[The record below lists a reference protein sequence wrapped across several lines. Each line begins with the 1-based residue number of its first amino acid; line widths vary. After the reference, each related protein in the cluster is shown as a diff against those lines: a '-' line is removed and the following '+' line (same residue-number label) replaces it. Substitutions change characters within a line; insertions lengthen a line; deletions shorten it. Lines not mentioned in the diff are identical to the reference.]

1 MKSLARTLMTWLL
14 AGVAL
19 AAHAYPDRPVKLV
32 VAFPAGSQTDMVAR
46 LIAQQLTSQ
55 LGGTFLVENKPGA
68 SGTIAASQVARSA
81 PDGYTLLVT
90 GAGIQAMNYSMLTEV
105 PYKPDDF
112 VPLGR
117 VASTGMVLMVK
128 ADSPIKSVADLVAM
142 ATAKPGT
149 VAAAHGSPGAQI
161 ALALLAH
168 RANVKFLDV
177 PYKSIPNAV
186 TDMLGGQVAFTFVDF
201 GNAMAQIKGG
211 SLRAL
216 AVTPGDGSTLMQT
229 VPSLARSF
237 PGYSVA
243 SWYGVMAPA
252 NTPKAVQEALGN
264 ALTKGMRGADIAAR
278 MAIMGVEPAP
288 MDAAQFGG
296 YIASEIK
303 AYAEM
308 IRIANIPK
316 Q

>member
-19 AAHAYPDRPVKLV
+19 AAQAYPDRPVKLV
-32 VAFPAGSQTDMVAR
+32 VAFPPGSQTDMVAR

-68 SGTIAASQVARSA
+68 SGTIAASQVAKAA

-90 GAGIQAMNYSMLTEV
+90 SAAIQAMNYSLLTEV

-128 ADSPIKSVADLVAM
+128 ADSPIKSLAELVAM
-142 ATAKPGT
+142 ATARPGA
-149 VAAAHGSPGAQI
+149 VSAGYGSPGAQI
-161 ALALLAH
+161 ALASFAH
-168 RANVKFLDV
+168 RANARFLDV
-177 PYKSIPNAV
+177 PYKGIPNAL
-186 TDMLGGQVAFTFVDF
+186 TDMLGGQVVFTFVDF
-201 GNAMAQIKGG
+201 GNALAQIKGG
-211 SLRAL
+211 TARAL

-229 VPSLARSF
+229 VPSLSKAY